1 MTRPLRIEYS
11 GAHYY
16 LTARADRRDMLFR
29 DDADYWRFLALLG
42 EVCDRYRYQCY
53 AYCLLPA
60 RYVLV
65 LTTTE
70 ANLACGVRQL
80 NGVYSQAYNR
90 RHLVYGHLF
99 AGRYQA
105 IPFERDRNLLRACR
119 EVMRLP
125 VTSGLAAA
133 PEHWRWSS
141 YHATLDAPGAAAR
154 RWLAVADVL
163 RAVPAAGVST
173 QDALRRYVSLPETT
187 PFFGGAQPIAA
198 ILRDTGFLPP
208 REWRH
213 VDSAEIPRR
222 EFGRSPPLT
231 SVVANIP
238 DRKTAMRH
246 AYATGH
252 YSLKQIAAH
261 FGVHYATVSR
271 AVGRSRSTA

>member
-1 MTRPLRIEYS
+1 MTRPLRIEYP

-16 LTARADRRDMLFR
+16 LTARADRRDVLFR
-29 DDADYWRFLALLG
+29 DEADYWRFLALLG
-42 EVCDRYRYQCY
+42 EVCDRYHYRCY

-65 LTTTE
+65 LATTE
-70 ANLACGVRQL
+70 PNLARGVRQL

-90 RHLVYGHLF
+90 RHLSDGHLF

-105 IPFERDRNLLRACR
+105 VPFTREQHLLRACR
-119 EVMRLP
+119 EVLRLP
-125 VTSGLAAA
+125 VTMGLATV

-141 YHATLDAPGAAAR
+141 YHATLGDTGARLR
-154 RWLAVADVL
+154 RWLAVDEVL
-163 RAVPAAGVST
+163 SAVPSGGAAAP
-173 QDALRRYVSLPETT
+173 DALRRYLALADASPL
-187 PFFGGAQPIAA
+187 FGGAQPVSA

-208 REWRH
+208 CGLRRG
-213 VDSAEIPRR
+213 DSAEIPRHAR
-222 EFGRSPPLT
+222 ARTPPLT
-231 SVVANIP
+231 AIVAHIA
-238 DRKTAMRH
+238 DRKAAMRH

-271 AVGRSRSTA
+271 AVGRSHA